1 MAEDKKTFLQG
12 KMNQDIDDRILPNGE
27 YRSAQN
33 IQVTTSEGSD
43 VGSIQ
48 NILGNTKIINSV
60 LDQYS
65 NLENIGCFFDEKN
78 NKIFYFVT
86 NYTCPNPEDTGLVG
100 GVLGP
105 ETAEQFA
112 LRTGDNLFCGIFMTT
127 KADDDLLPQTVLI
140 AQGLFFNF
148 SKTHLITGVNL
159 LEELLFFT
167 DGLNQPRKINVSIAA
182 DNPPNISQNILG
194 HYNKEDKVS
203 VAKFAPFMPALLLDY
218 DTTTLNGNPQA
229 TTTDDFG
236 NVTNVHPTS
245 SMELSSQNDFPEDFL
260 KEKFVRFSYRY
271 KFIDGEYSTIAPF
284 TQICFIP
291 KTTSYNITQL
301 QKVFKKGEVYFQ
313 DTSGIADGMVN
324 DVTAVNLN
332 IILPS
337 RKIKTDLD
345 ITAIE
350 ILYKESDNNLI
361 RAVELK
367 DIDDTDSVNG
377 VYQFKYKSTLPYKT
391 LPQDQLTRVYDNV
404 PLNAKAQEIISNR
417 VVYGNYVE
425 QRKLPTQAG
434 QKAPGINFSVGT
446 SAKFDTEA
454 SFGNADFNN
463 YYLHKEYPFHSV
475 KQRRTYEIGVVLSDK
490 FGRQSPV
497 LTSASGISSINIA
510 AKDQNFNSSSWDVGD
525 STDPNSAGGTVIA
538 NQSPGDENYCGDAL
552 TVTFNEEIPNA
563 YAKSTFIPINEN
575 GISTVTYANNVFKT
589 IFATDPLLQGGGTSG
604 TGVILGEL
612 FYYSAVSYGR
622 VQEGVSDFL
631 YLDATLQT
639 VLTGY
644 NEVFLRYSINTSS
657 NPATLT
663 LIHKVSLNFTTGAI
677 EGITTTEESIFQS
690 NLISASTPVSVG
702 SANDVVNIT
711 VATTVVTPNQ
721 TAITSGDFSGMFRLF
736 IENFTQTDLF
746 QVGDYLKGQ
755 DTDFVKILAI
765 ESAGGNLSLYTEG
778 PASLLYQNYTGDPAS
793 PVFTNVDT
801 YGFFK
806 YNLTPHGWYSYR
818 VVVKQAEQEYYN
830 VYAPGAISFDN
841 DQDEDKTYIPI
852 TSDSINKITRD
863 IEFTN
868 TQEQGLSTSK
878 NRVYPKVIPAKTN
891 ASEGHSATDANALSK
906 QSDADLIDVIS
917 IGTAKE
923 QGLKN
928 DNENVFDFVYES
940 NKNTLMAQLPYGDDN
955 NFIGASV
962 DSGFIGTT
970 QTIQTTTDDTLKL
983 KNQNKTLTWED
994 TDGTRGAAYAV
1005 SFKVGNYLKG
1015 KNKDLVKIIKFVEDT
1030 NVFTLDCD
1038 RAIDE
1043 VNLGLDASPIP
1054 TTIDVKVYNY
1064 KYGTQDRISVFETKP
1079 FESVLDI
1086 YYETSTAGLVHEL
1099 NEAVSF
1105 PSTVKSLNLLNIN
1118 FNESVNYF
1126 DSNGSWNN
1134 EEVATIQLLDQFE
1147 NELTAGTSPS
1157 QINPEVDSDNISTFC
1172 KIISQQGRMI
1182 SNSGTPIQPI
1192 EVDRFVI
1199 ILDPNDNKFKIK
1211 PKLNTGN
1218 FVYFPNDF
1226 PIGYDFLIEVTNN
1239 DGEIEILQASIS
1251 LENVAPDTSAT
1262 PNNFTTIGA
1271 EPGTVIFEFTATNGS
1286 SAGNPNDQLG
1296 LFYQDASIGNDFAD
1310 LITMGFDVNGDSTT
1324 DQLAIVPPGSGIT
1337 VQRQQVLFDT
1347 DGNVRP
1353 EVLID
1358 NATGNISLTEL
1369 HPGTFAA
1376 NLQIEV
1382 IDSND
1387 FGIISN
1393 DINGPE
1399 VGGLSFPHNLFL
1411 VVNDG
1416 LIVIEPSGNNLINGG
1431 SPQFTDVN
1439 NQVVNLF
1446 DRSSTNVS
1454 QSSNSTISPFGNYSD
1469 GVFNN
1474 YWSNFLT
1481 QEQIDGGMTVIENPL
1496 ETTGIF
1502 LFSHVRNL
1510 GPDGVRNKTAFGL
1523 KLIDEV
1529 PRIIRYEES
1538 FSIPVNDP
1546 SGVLVSSTFS
1556 RVYQN
1561 HWLASETTNLDNKHP
1576 GGYIYA
1582 TDAVAGG
1589 DLYSTSGTNITE
1601 VGLASDIDGLPGTQ
1615 QSGSAYLPTLISEI
1629 DPNQELWNRDQ
1640 GIGTLPF
1647 GNDIEQVGYFR
1658 VYGDG
1663 ENESSGVA
1671 IPSERQGDFNESRTF
1686 MYKTRDTIPLGGIT
1700 YNILYEIRVSGQN
1713 LGNAFS
1719 GNFIAEIGKV
1729 FLCRSLNG

>member
-48 NILGNTKIINSV
+48 NILGNTKIANSI
-60 LDQYS
+60 LDKYS
-65 NLENIGCFFDEKN
+65 DLENIGCFFDEKN

-127 KADDDLLPQTVLI
+127 RADGTSFPQVVLL
-140 AQGLFFNF
+140 AQGLFLNF

-159 LEELLFFT
+159 LEDLLFFT

-182 DNPPNISQNILG
+182 DNPPNISQNIPG
-194 HYNKEDKVS
+194 HYNKEDKIS
-203 VAKFAPFMPALLLDY
+203 VAKFAPFMPPLLLDY

-229 TTTDDFG
+229 TTTDDLG
-236 NVTNVHPTS
+236 NVTNVPPTA
-245 SMELSSQNDFPEDFL
+245 SMELSSQNEFPEDFL
-260 KEKFVRFSYRY
+260 REKFVRFSYRY

-337 RKIKTDLD
+337 KKIKTDLD
-345 ITAIE
+345 IVAIE

-404 PLNAKAQEIISNR
+404 PLSAKAQEIISNR

-434 QKAPGINFSVGT
+434 QKAPGINFAVGT

-497 LTSASGISSINIA
+497 LTSASGVSSINIS
-510 AKDQNFNSSSWDVGD
+510 AKDQNFNSSSWDNDGVV
-525 STDPNSAGGTVIA
+525 TPEV
-538 NQSPGDENYCGDAL
+538 SPGDENYCGDAL

-563 YAKSTFIPINEN
+563 YAKSTIIGIN
-575 GISTVTYANNVFKT
+575 
-589 IFATDPLLQGGGTSG
+589 Q
-604 TGVILGEL
+604 
-612 FYYSAVSYGR
+612 
-622 VQEGVSDFL
+622 
-631 YLDATLQT
+631 
-639 VLTGY
+639 
-644 NEVFLRYSINTSS
+644 
-657 NPATLT
+657 
-663 LIHKVSLNFTTGAI
+663 
-677 EGITTTEESIFQS
+677 TTTTS
-690 NLISASTPVSVG
+690 
-702 SANDVVNIT
+702 
-711 VATTVVTPNQ
+711 VVTPFQ
-721 TAITSGDFSGMFRLF
+721 TVITSGDLSGMFRLF

-755 DTDFVKILAI
+755 DTDFVKILVI
-765 ESAGGNLSLYTEG
+765 DSTDGNLSLYTEG
-778 PASLLYQNYTGDPAS
+778 PASLLYQNYTGDSAS
-793 PVFTNVDT
+793 PVFNDLDT

-818 VVVKQAEQEYYN
+818 VVVKQTEQEYYN
-830 VYAPGAISFDN
+830 VYTPGAISFDN
-841 DQDEDKTYIPI
+841 DQDENKTYIPVS
-852 TSDSINKITRD
+852 SDSINKITRD

-878 NRVYPKVIPAKTN
+878 NRVYPKVVPVKT
-891 ASEGHSATDANALSK
+891 DKALSE
-906 QSDADLIDVIS
+906 QSDADLLDVIS

-962 DSGFIGTT
+962 DSGFVGTT
-970 QTIQTTTDDTLKL
+970 RTIITTDTNADGNLTFGNIKL
-983 KNQNKTLTWED
+983 KNRGKSLVFED
-994 TDGTRGAAYAV
+994 TLFATRTPVYATA
-1005 SFKVGNYLKG
+1005 FPVGDYLKG
-1015 KNKDLVKIIKFVEDT
+1015 ENKDLVKIIKVTIVSDIVTIECDGAIKKLGDAEDGKDIPV
-1030 NVFTLDCD
+1030 NMDIKVF
-1038 RAIDE
+1038 
-1043 VNLGLDASPIP
+1043 S
-1054 TTIDVKVYNY
+1054 Y
-1064 KYGTQDRISVFETKP
+1064 KYGSQDRISVFETKP

-1099 NEAVSF
+1099 NEALSF
-1105 PSTVKSLNLLNIN
+1105 PSTVKSLNLIDVN
-1118 FNESVNYF
+1118 FDESVSYF
-1126 DSNGSWNN
+1126 DDNGSWNN
-1134 EEVATIQLLDQFE
+1134 EKVATIQLLDQFQ
-1147 NELTAGTSPS
+1147 NELTAGASPS
-1157 QINPEVDSDNISTFC
+1157 QINPEVDSDNISAFC
-1172 KIISQQGRMI
+1172 RIISQQGRMI
-1182 SNSGTPIQPI
+1182 DSSGTPIQPV

-1211 PKLNTGN
+1211 PKISTGN
-1218 FVYFPNDF
+1218 FVYFPSNF

-1239 DGEIEILQASIS
+1239 DSEVETLQASIS
-1251 LENVAPDTSAT
+1251 LENIAPNTSAT

-1271 EPGTVIFEFTATNGS
+1271 EAGAVVFEFTATNGS

-1296 LFYQDASIGNDFAD
+1296 LVYQDASIGDDFTSD
-1310 LITMGFDVNGDSTT
+1310 ITMGFDVNGNSTT
-1324 DQLAIVPPGSGIT
+1324 NQDEIVPLGSGIT
-1337 VQRQQVLFDT
+1337 ADRRNVLFDT

-1358 NATGNISLTEL
+1358 NTTGDISLTEL
-1369 HPGTFAA
+1369 HSGNFAA

-1382 IDSND
+1382 IDSTD
-1387 FGIISN
+1387 FGLISSSPS
-1393 DINGPE
+1393 GAQ
-1399 VGGLSFPHNLFL
+1399 VGGLSFVHELSL
-1411 VVNDG
+1411 IVNDG
-1416 LIVIEPSGNNLINGG
+1416 LIVIEPGNELE
-1431 SPQFTDVN
+1431 SSSSTFTDVN
-1439 NQVVNLF
+1439 NVSVDVF
-1446 DRSSTNVS
+1446 DRSGSDVLFE
-1454 QSSNSTISPFGNYSD
+1454 QDSNYTTGI
-1469 GVFNN
+1469 FNN
-1474 YWSNFLT
+1474 YWSNNLT
-1481 QEQIDGGMTVIENPL
+1481 TDQIQGGMSEIPVENI
-1496 ETTGIF
+1496 GIF
-1502 LFSHVRNL
+1502 LWSEASIYRSDTYSPQTPSYYRRKVAYALRVDN
-1510 GPDGVRNKTAFGL
+1510 
-1523 KLIDEV
+1523 EV
-1529 PRIIRYEES
+1529 PKIIKYILPQQPVTGYTES
-1538 FSIPVNDP
+1538 AGGNIFGPGGI
-1546 SGVLVSSTFS
+1546 

-1561 HWLASETTNLDNKHP
+1561 HWLASSTTDLDLKHP

-1582 TDAVAGG
+1582 TDVHRSYELVSQTGG
-1589 DLYSTSGTNITE
+1589 TMRK
-1601 VGLASDIDGLPGTQ
+1601 VGLASDIDGDIVNGVGNNVGDNDL
-1615 QSGSAYLPTLISEI
+1615 SNNRNYLPTFISEI
-1629 DPNQELWNRDQ
+1629 DFPEELWNRNDPS
-1640 GIGTLPF
+1640 GFHPY
-1647 GNDIEQVGYFR
+1647 GNDPDTKGYFR

-1663 ENESSGVA
+1663 ENESAGIA
-1671 IPSERQGDFNESRTF
+1671 IPSERRSEFRELKTF
-1686 MYKTRDTIPLGGIT
+1686 LYKAHDTVPLGGIT
-1700 YNILYEIRVSGQN
+1700 YNILYEIKWSTSFGAAYVDN
-1713 LGNAFS
+1713 LS
-1719 GNFIAEIGKV
+1719 IGRV
-1729 FLCRSLNG
+1729 FLCRAPNS